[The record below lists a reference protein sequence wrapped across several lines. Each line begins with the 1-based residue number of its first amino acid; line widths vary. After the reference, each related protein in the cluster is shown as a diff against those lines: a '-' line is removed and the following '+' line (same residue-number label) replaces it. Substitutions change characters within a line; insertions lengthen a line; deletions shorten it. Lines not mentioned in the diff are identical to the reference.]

1 MTLAVSQQHLQV
13 KSVAT
18 MTEFVKLC
26 NGSTFITS
34 NCAHATK
41 DHEFETPQTVS
52 DYGLN
57 VSFIDGS

>member
-1 MTLAVSQQHLQV
+1 
-13 KSVAT
+13 

-57 VSFIDGS
+57 VSFIEGS